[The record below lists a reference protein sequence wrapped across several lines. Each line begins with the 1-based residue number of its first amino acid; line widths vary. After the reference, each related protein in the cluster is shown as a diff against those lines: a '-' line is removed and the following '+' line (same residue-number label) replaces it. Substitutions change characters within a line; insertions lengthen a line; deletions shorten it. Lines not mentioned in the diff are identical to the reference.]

1 MPLLVMWFGASYV
14 ICFLILIGDNKITYP
29 VGLLWAVNETEH
41 VKHLFHYLA
50 YGNLI
55 NNW

>member
-29 VGLLWAVNETEH
+29 VGLLWAVNETGH